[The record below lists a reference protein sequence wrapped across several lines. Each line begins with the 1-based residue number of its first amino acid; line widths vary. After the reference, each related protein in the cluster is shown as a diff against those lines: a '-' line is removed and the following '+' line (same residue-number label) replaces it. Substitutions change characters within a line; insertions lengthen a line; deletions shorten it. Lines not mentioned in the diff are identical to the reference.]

1 MKLSKRINKMEL
13 SPIRKFNVIAKNRAD
28 AGVKIYH
35 LNIGQPDIKTPKCFM
50 ESVKNFDNP
59 VVAYTESSG
68 ITNLQDAIIA
78 YFKNYNI
85 DFERKNLMM
94 TNGGSEALSMIF
106 TAILNPEDKVM
117 IPEPFYSNYN
127 GFITSADGV
136 IKPITTTPEDGYHYA
151 EKGLLEK
158 SFVKGVKAICCISP
172 GNPTGTVLSLDEM
185 KIICEFAKKHDL
197 WIVADEVYREFVF
210 DGRNV
215 TSFGM
220 LKDYADR
227 IIIVD
232 SVSKRF
238 SACGARVGYIASHN
252 NDLMDSILKIAQGR
266 LCISTLEQIGATALY
281 RMNSKYFD
289 TVRAEYESRRNIAYE
304 ELKKIPG
311 LVCQKS
317 GGAFYMTMKLPVK
330 NAEDFLMF
338 LLTEFSDKGETV
350 MFSPAEGFYA
360 TSGLGA
366 SEIRI
371 AYVLDKEDMGRAVE
385 LIRLGLIAY
394 KEKKGD

>member
-50 ESVKNFDNP
+50 ESVKNFDNS